1 MNGKQMIK
9 EVQYLFSVET
19 SPQEAIM
26 GVCNMGRS
34 RGDVQPENSPATHGS
49 TENFLQ
55 SKP

>member
-1 MNGKQMIK
+1 MIK